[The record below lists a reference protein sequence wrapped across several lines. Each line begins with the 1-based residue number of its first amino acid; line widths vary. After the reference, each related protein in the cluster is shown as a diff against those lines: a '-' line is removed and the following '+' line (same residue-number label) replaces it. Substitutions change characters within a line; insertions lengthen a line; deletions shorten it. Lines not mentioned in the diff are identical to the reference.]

1 MCADWCKLRVV
12 TRLFGVILTTGL
24 YSTEVYADERAQLEI
39 AVSRFKA
46 AQYDKAL
53 ALLEEILAK
62 PVNPKDKSRSK
73 LLNEARPVYAAALIW
88 LNREAEADVS
98 ILVHLRADPFYVPPP
113 GEFHQKVVERFI
125 KVRSEH
131 RAEIEKAKREIQT
144 ARENTIAAEEA
155 RKNTLAKRIAQLERL
170 AATERVVRR
179 RSRWVALGPFG
190 IGQFQ
195 NDAPGLGVLF
205 ATGQGL
211 SLVGSL
217 VSGII
222 AQDLASTQC
231 GTPDTGTLQA
241 VDCDQLAGQFKTA
254 RTINWVSGGAFAGLL
269 LGGIVQAQVV
279 FEAES
284 TEIRDRPRSGRVSIA
299 PWVGPETGAAG
310 ATLGFRF

>member
-1 MCADWCKLRVV
+1 
-12 TRLFGVILTTGL
+12 LT
-24 YSTEVYADERAQLEI
+24 Y
-39 AVSRFKA
+39 
-46 AQYDKAL
+46 
-53 ALLEEILAK
+53 LLQTNSL
-62 PVNPKDKSRSK
+62 S
-73 LLNEARPVYAAALIW
+73 LL
-88 LNREAEADVS
+88 EAEADAI

-131 RAEIEKAKREIQT
+131 RAEIEKAKREIQI

-155 RKNTLAKRIAQLERL
+155 RKNTLTKRIAELERL
-170 AATERVVRR
+170 VAIEQVVRR
-179 RSRWVALGPFG
+179 RSRWVAMAPFG

-195 NDAPGLGVLF
+195 NDAPGLGVVF

-231 GTPDTGTLQA
+231 GTLDAGTLQA
-241 VDCDQLAGQFKTA
+241 VDCEKLAGQFKTA

-279 FEAES
+279 FEAET
-284 TEIRDRPRSGRVSIA
+284 TEVRDRPRSARVSLT
-299 PWVGPETGAAG
+299 PWIGAEPGSGG
-310 ATLGFRF
+310 ATLRFQF